1 MINSELMHKDI
12 STALEIQALDL
23 RAAELRRE
31 IATLPKQIAQIE
43 KTLDGHMKRLELDKA
58 ALAANQRDR
67 KKLDAAAQDHQQKIS
82 KLRDQMLS
90 AKTNEQ
96 YRAFQHE
103 IEFCE
108 QAIRK
113 AEDQILDLM
122 GEAESLE
129 KNVKA
134 AEVSLAEEKRLVE
147 AEKAK
152 AKQRT
157 AEDQAELKK
166 LEAAR
171 AAAAATLPAPV
182 LTAYDRLRTRYYKD
196 GDVIAEAK
204 DSMCQACMMA
214 MRPQYFQDVKAG
226 EQVMFC
232 ENCRRILYYAEP
244 AADVEA
250 QMNG

>member
-1 MINSELMHKDI
+1 MHKDI
-12 STALEIQALDL
+12 ATALELQALDL
-23 RAAELRRE
+23 RAGELRRE
-31 IATLPKQIAQIE
+31 IALLPKQIAQIE
-43 KTLDGHMKRLELDKA
+43 TALESHTKRLELDKA
-58 ALAANQRDR
+58 ALAANQRER
-67 KKLDAAAQDHQQKIS
+67 KKLDGDTQVHQQKIS

-134 AEVSLAEEKRLVE
+134 AEVSLAEERRVVE
-147 AEKAK
+147 GEKAK

-166 LEAAR
+166 VEAAR
-171 AAAAATLPAPV
+171 AAAAATLPAAL
-182 LTAYDRLRTRYYKD
+182 LTSYERLRTRYYKD

-204 DSMCQACMMA
+204 DSMCLACMMA
-214 MRPQYFQDVKAG
+214 MRPQYFQDVKEG
-226 EQVMFC
+226 GQVLFC
-232 ENCRRILYYAEP
+232 ENCRRILYYVEP
-244 AADVEA
+244 AVDVEA

>member
-1 MINSELMHKDI
+1 MHKDI
-12 STALEIQALDL
+12 STALELQALDL
-23 RAAELRRE
+23 RAGELKRE
-31 IATLPKQIAQIE
+31 IAALPRQIAQIE
-43 KTLDGHMKRLELDKA
+43 KTLESHIKRLDLDKA
-58 ALAANQRDR
+58 ALAVNQRDR
-67 KKLDAAAQDHQQKIS
+67 KKLDGDAQGHQQKIS

-103 IEFCE
+103 IDFCE

-113 AEDQILDLM
+113 AEDHILDLM
-122 GEAESLE
+122 VEAEALE

-134 AEVSLAEEKRLVE
+134 AEVSLAGEKKLVE
-147 AEKAK
+147 TEKAR

-166 LEAAR
+166 VEAAR
-171 AAAAATLPAPV
+171 AAAATSLPAPV

-196 GDVIAEAK
+196 GDVIAEAR
-204 DSMCQACMMA
+204 DGMCRACMMA
-214 MRPQYFQDVKAG
+214 LRPQFFQDVKAA

-232 ENCRRILYYAEP
+232 ENCRRILYYVEP
-244 AADVEA
+244 PADVEA